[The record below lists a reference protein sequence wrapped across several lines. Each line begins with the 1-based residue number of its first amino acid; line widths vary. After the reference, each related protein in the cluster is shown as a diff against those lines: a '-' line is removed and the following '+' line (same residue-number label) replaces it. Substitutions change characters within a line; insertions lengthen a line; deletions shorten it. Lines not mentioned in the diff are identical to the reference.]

1 MSEKKRKAGAM
12 WTGDLKSGSGH
23 LSTENKALFE
33 YPYSFSTRFEDADAG
48 TNPEE
53 LIAAAHAGCYSMAL
67 SSTLAKEGY
76 EPLNIDTRAT
86 CTLSPLE
93 EGGFEISKMDLHIR
107 GEVDGID
114 LETFSEL
121 VEKADRGCPVSNLL
135 RNGLE
140 IEHHVTLV

>member
-12 WTGDLKSGSGH
+12 WKGDLKSGSGH

-33 YPYSFSTRFEDADAG
+33 FPYSFSTRFENSDAG

-67 SSTLAKEGY
+67 ASTLAKEGY
-76 EPLNIDTRAT
+76 NPLNIDTRAT
-86 CTLSPLE
+86 CTMSPLDG
-93 EGGFEISKMDLHIR
+93 GGFEITKMDLHIK

-114 LETFSEL
+114 KDTFTEL
-121 VEKADRGCPVSNLL
+121 VEKADHGCPVSNLL
-135 RNGLE
+135 RNGLK